1 MVKEWAMHWVEL
13 SVEAHPEAVD
23 AIADVFRQHGTNGVA
38 VEQPIVSHIEGEE
51 PPVRTGNP
59 VIRAFLPA
67 NDRVENE
74 ISHIESDLWHLQA
87 FDLSPIGALQR
98 RDVEEED
105 WAHGWKEHFHPLK
118 IGRVVIK
125 PSWRDWAGS
134 PDEIVVELDP
144 GMAFGT
150 GLHPTTRLM
159 VEALQERVRSG
170 MEVLDL
176 GTGSGILAVP
186 SARLGARVT
195 ALDIS
200 DVAVQVARENLAI
213 NKVDDRVSV
222 EEGTIEAVA
231 GRTFDLILANI
242 IASVLVDIAAP
253 LAATLKPG
261 AEVLA
266 SGIIDERVDLVRTA
280 FADAG
285 LEVTDGI
292 RDGDWWLIVARSPAR
307 S

>member
-1 MVKEWAMHWVEL
+1 MHWVEL

-38 VEQPIVSHIEGEE
+38 VEQPIQSHIEGEE
-51 PPVRTGNP
+51 PPVKSGNP

-67 NDRVENE
+67 NDRVEAE
-74 ISHIESDLWHLQA
+74 ISGIESDLWHLQA

-125 PSWRDWAGS
+125 PSWREWEGK

-159 VEALQERVRSG
+159 IEALQDRVRPG

-176 GTGSGILAVP
+176 GTGSGILAIP
-186 SARLGARVT
+186 AARLGSQVT

-200 DVAVQVARENLAI
+200 DVAVEVARENVTI
-213 NKVDDRVSV
+213 NRVEGQVSV
-222 EEGTIEAVA
+222 AEGTVEAVT
-231 GRTFDLILANI
+231 GRRFDLILANI
-242 IASVLVDIAAP
+242 IASVLVHIAP
-253 LAATLKPG
+253 DLAAALKPEG
-261 AEVLA
+261 EVLA

-280 FADAG
+280 FGDAG
-285 LEVTDGI
+285 LEITDAT
-292 RDGDWWLIVARSPAR
+292 RDGDWWLIVARSPAA
-307 S
+307 